1 MTRGPVP
8 FLAFVL
14 LAVAASASAA
24 EVTEPRFLGALDL
37 GFSQPTGALPSD
49 RFVGGTLRGRV
60 GGAFSLEASFGAGSP
75 VTTSARS
82 ATGGTRSVD
91 IGSGLHAT
99 LFGRLTRN
107 LGPRFQASLAAGPAV
122 VNGDVFGTVTLAHGE
137 GAIGLRL
144 GRRAVLAFALGYE
157 SSLTTSRE
165 AFPASECIGSSP
177 CPPHYEAG
185 SGQWVS
191 RGSIGWRF

>member
-1 MTRGPVP
+1 MTRGPAP
-8 FLAFVL
+8 FLALVL
-14 LAVAASASAA
+14 LAAAGSTAA
-24 EVTEPRFLGALDL
+24 EVSEPRFTGALDL

-49 RFVGGTLRGRV
+49 MFVGGTLRARLR
-60 GGAFSLEASFGAGSP
+60 GAFSLEAGLGAGSP
-75 VTTSARS
+75 VTTSART
-82 ATGGTRSVD
+82 ATGSTRSVD

-107 LGPRFQASLAAGPAV
+107 LGARFQASLAAGPALV
-122 VNGDVFGTVTLAHGE
+122 SGDVFGTVPLAHGE

-157 SSLTTSRE
+157 SALTTSRE
-165 AFPASECIGSSP
+165 AFPASECIGSGA
-177 CPPHYEAG
+177 CPPRYEAG

-191 RGSIGWRF
+191 RWSIGWRF